1 VLRAVI
7 TFVVVFA
14 LLAVVLG
21 LFGWAGPLE
30 VLLLIL
36 LSALLTVGLLRVH
49 ARRRSTP

>member
-14 LLAVVLG
+14 LLAVLLG

-36 LSALLTVGLLRVH
+36 LSALLTVGLVRVY
-49 ARRRSTP
+49 ARRRSAP